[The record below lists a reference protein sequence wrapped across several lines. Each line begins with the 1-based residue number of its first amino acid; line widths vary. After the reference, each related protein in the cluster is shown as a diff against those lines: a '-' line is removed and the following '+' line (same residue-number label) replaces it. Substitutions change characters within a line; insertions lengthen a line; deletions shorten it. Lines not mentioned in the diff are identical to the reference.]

1 MSRIYLIRH
10 GQTAWN
16 KEEIFRGTIDV
27 PLDDYGKK
35 QAAALGKALQI
46 RNLKDPLFFS
56 SPLKRAAETAQIAA
70 SFLDCGFVTEQAFT
84 DLNFGRWQGQ
94 AKTEI
99 ARLYPDLFRQWL
111 TEPQEIV
118 FPGGGSL
125 AEVTERAEAAL
136 YRLAQKNQNR
146 DLVIVTHR
154 VVTKVLLCRLLGAG
168 LSAFWKIKQDT
179 TCLNVLE
186 YSGSAFVVESMN
198 DTCHL
203 LPLRSKKFLNL
214 NNR

>member
-27 PLDDYGKK
+27 PLDDCGKK

-46 RNLKDPLFFS
+46 RNLKDPLFLS
-56 SPLKRAAETAQIAA
+56 SPLKRAAETAEIAA
-70 SFLDCGFVTEQAFT
+70 AFTGRGIVAEQAFT
-84 DLNFGRWQGQ
+84 DLNFGQWQGQ
-94 AKTEI
+94 AKAEV
-99 ARLYPDLFRQWL
+99 ARRYPDLFREWL
-111 TEPQEIV
+111 TDPQKVV
-118 FPGGGSL
+118 FPGGESL
-125 AEVTERAEAAL
+125 ADVTVRAEAAL
-136 YRLAQKNQNR
+136 YRLAQKNQGR

-168 LSAFWKIKQDT
+168 LGAFWKIKQDT
-179 TCLNVLE
+179 ACLNVLE
-186 YSGSAFVVESMN
+186 YSGSAFVVESVN

-203 LPLRSKKFLNL
+203 LPLRQGETANF
-214 NNR
+214 